1 MTPILR
7 SVLNG
12 TDFASRS
19 VPERTI
25 FMPCQE
31 RERLAAAYLAAVT
44 KTSGSGN
51 AEAVLNGNGKHEAL
65 DDEAVLL
72 ALYDHQIEHGC

>member
-1 MTPILR
+1 
-7 SVLNG
+7 
-12 TDFASRS
+12 
-19 VPERTI
+19 
-25 FMPCQE
+25 MPCQE

-44 KTSGSGN
+44 KTNDCGN
-51 AEAVLNGNGKHEAL
+51 TQTVQNGAGKPEET